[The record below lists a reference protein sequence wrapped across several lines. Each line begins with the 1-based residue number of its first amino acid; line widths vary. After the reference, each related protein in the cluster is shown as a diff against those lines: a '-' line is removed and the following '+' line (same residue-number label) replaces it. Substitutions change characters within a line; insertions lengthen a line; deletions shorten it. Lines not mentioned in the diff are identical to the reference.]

1 MFKEFVKM
9 QINDETLIDAIQKA
23 AKVDAVEKLLW
34 DIKGSIKQDIQIF
47 ANQTKQDIV
56 NANQL
61 QMEQFKHIVK
71 DAISENNEKNL
82 KPLREDIATLKSDK
96 KAFKW
101 VVISVS
107 SIITFIGSV
116 VNFIFIK

>member
-1 MFKEFVKM
+1 M

-23 AKVDAVEKLLW
+23 AKVDAVERLLW

-82 KPLREDIATLKSDK
+82 KPLREDIGILKSDK

-116 VNFIFIK
+116 INFIFIK

>member
-23 AKVDAVEKLLW
+23 AKVDAVERLLW

-82 KPLREDIATLKSDK
+82 KPLREDIGILKSDK

-116 VNFIFIK
+116 INFIFIK